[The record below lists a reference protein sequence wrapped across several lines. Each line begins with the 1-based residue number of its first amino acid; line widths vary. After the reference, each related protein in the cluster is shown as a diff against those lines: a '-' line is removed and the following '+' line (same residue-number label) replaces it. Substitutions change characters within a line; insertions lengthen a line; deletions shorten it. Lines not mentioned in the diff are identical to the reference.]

1 MLDLKISNMTLDDLE
16 LIKNILQKDFDE
28 FWNYEILK
36 EEIVNTNSSYFVAKS
51 SNLIV
56 GFAGI
61 KKILDEA
68 NIMNIVTR
76 KDYRNNGIATSLL
89 NQLINFSKRTCNTI
103 TLEVNENNKT
113 AIHLYEKFGFK
124 NVGMRK
130 KYYGGIDNAIIM
142 TLYF

>member
-1 MLDLKISNMTLDDLE
+1 MKISDLE
-16 LIKNILQKDFDE
+16 SIKDNLQKDFDN

-51 SNLIV
+51 SSVSDEIV

-61 KKILDEA
+61 KRILDEA

-76 KDYRNNGIATSLL
+76 KDYRNKGVASSLL
-89 NQLINFSKRTCNTI
+89 RELIEFSKKNCSLI
-103 TLEVNENNKT
+103 TLEVNENNKI

-124 NVGMRK
+124 NVGVRK
-130 KYYGGIDNAIIM
+130 KYYDGKENAIIM

>member
-1 MLDLKISNMTLDDLE
+1 MLNIEISQMKISDLE
-16 LIKNILQKDFDE
+16 TIKNNLQKDFDN

-51 SNLIV
+51 SNEIL
-56 GFAGI
+56 GFAGM

-76 KDYRNNGIATSLL
+76 KDYRNQGIASLL
-89 NQLINFSKRTCNTI
+89 LKELIEFSKKSCSSI
-103 TLEVNENNKT
+103 TLEVNENNKI
-113 AIHLYEKFGFK
+113 AIHLYEKFGFS
-124 NVGMRK
+124 NVGIRK
-130 KYYGGIDNAIIM
+130 KYYNGVDNAIIM